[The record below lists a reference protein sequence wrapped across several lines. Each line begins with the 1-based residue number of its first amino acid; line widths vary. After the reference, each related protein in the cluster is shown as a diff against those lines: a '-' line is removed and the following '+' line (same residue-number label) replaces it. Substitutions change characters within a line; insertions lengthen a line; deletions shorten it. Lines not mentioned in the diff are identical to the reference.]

1 MRRMHPSSLS
11 SQGCV
16 WFMGM
21 VLMWTAL
28 AVAGPITQSSWR
40 PFTNPAAL
48 ITLGMGKAEVLLKAG
63 HPALQEVIS
72 HGTDGTLSLTVWTYL
87 KTGHNAATSTLTFR
101 GNTLVRIEITLIQ
114 P

>member
-1 MRRMHPSSLS
+1 MSLAV
-11 SQGCV
+11 V
-16 WFMGM
+16 W
-21 VLMWTAL
+21 VSL
-28 AVAGPITQSSWR
+28 AVAGSTTASSWR
-40 PFTNPAAL
+40 PFTNPSTL

-63 HPALQEVIS
+63 PPALQEVIS
-72 HGTDGTLSLTVWTYL
+72 HGTDGALSLTVWTYL